1 MGMKMKIGQV
11 AKASGVPT
19 TTIHYYVKEGLLQAP
34 EKINKRVS
42 LYDESIIDRLKVIQS
57 LQERRFPLFTIKKI
71 LMRMDQGVP
80 REEAEA
86 VENAIYDLA
95 VSKSNAL
102 IDRKGYM
109 EQTGLTAKEME
120 ELERVGLLMPF
131 HTEKGKPLYDHDDV
145 AMGKSVFKNFF
156 RFNVPLEELRFYV
169 DLGQKITE
177 EELNLRKNLLRTC
190 RSLIM
195 RGSPSISPM
204 RQYSAGPIS

>member
-1 MGMKMKIGQV
+1 MTSPSLT
-11 AKASGVPT
+11 ASRLSRAFRRGVSP
-19 TTIHYYVKEGLLQAP
+19 
-34 EKINKRVS
+34 S
-42 LYDESIIDRLKVIQS
+42 LRS
-57 LQERRFPLFTIKKI
+57 KKI